1 MQLTHGTNPPPPTLQ
16 KRPGL
21 LDDRR
26 RLAALDGVLKEQK
39 EHKEQRESKE
49 DASPGPRS
57 QRP

>member
-1 MQLTHGTNPPPPTLQ
+1 MQLTHVGSSLEMTLQ
-16 KRPGL
+16 IRPGL
-21 LDDRR
+21 FDDRL
-26 RLAALDGVLKEQK
+26 RLTALDGVLKEQK